1 MSKHVQ
7 LPKQLKRAK
16 SIRYCRTVVFEILPL
31 AVVFCLPQLLRAE
44 EGGGGLYVP
53 GAYSSLL
60 NITPNKPGFAVGD
73 AFYSYT
79 GDVAGHGTLPF
90 GGLLASNINAR
101 IYFEGV
107 SLVYTA
113 CPTILGAHYTAAVTI
128 PYIWVEVEAKL
139 SINPK
144 LFARI
149 IGPRTK
155 TVRDSASGVTD
166 MALVP
171 IALNWTFGDLQVNPQ
186 FVVFAPTGDYSKGQ
200 LTNVGQNHWMFDTV
214 LGLSYLSHKT
224 GTEFTIFGGFAVST
238 ENHDTHYHNGDIFH
252 LEATLQQFLPLSKQT
267 LVGVGANFFWFQQ
280 VTGDSGS
287 GAVLGNLEGTDIGV
301 GPVVTL
307 IHTTSKYN
315 FSAQVKWLPDLQT
328 NNRLKGNGVWASVG
342 LQW

>member
-1 MSKHVQ
+1 MRPP
-7 LPKQLKRAK
+7 LLFR
-16 SIRYCRTVVFEILPL
+16 ILPL
-31 AVVFCLPQLLRAE
+31 AVLVGLAQLLHAE

-53 GAYSSLL
+53 GTYSSLL

-73 AFYSYT
+73 AFYFYA
-79 GDVAGHGTLPF
+79 GDVAGNSTLAF
-90 GGLLASNINAR
+90 GGLLATNINAH
-101 IYFEGV
+101 IYFNGV

-128 PYIWVEVEAKL
+128 PYIWVDVEAKV
-139 SINPK
+139 SINP
-144 LFARI
+144 FARI
-149 IGPRTK
+149 IGTRTK
-155 TVRDSASGVTD
+155 TLRDSANGVTD

-186 FVVFAPTGDYSKGQ
+186 FVVFAPTGDYKKG
-200 LTNVGQNHWMFDTV
+200 LLANVGQNHWMFDTV

-224 GTEFTIFGGFAVST
+224 GTEFTIFGGFAVAT

-267 LVGVGANFFWFQQ
+267 LVGVGANFFLFQQ

-287 GAVLGNLEGTDIGV
+287 GAVLGDLEGTDIGV

-307 IHTTSKYN
+307 IRTSSKYN

-328 NNRLKGNGVWASVG
+328 NNRLKGNGVWATVG